1 MNQQGGI
8 TRSSKN
14 NATACRLREQMIF
27 WEAMTQIDRE
37 AKLASIGSYIL
48 DMFADDLWS
57 L

>member
-27 WEAMTQIDRE
+27 WEAMAQIDRE

>member
-1 MNQQGGI
+1 MNQQRGI
-8 TRSSKN
+8 TRSTNKK
-14 NATACRLREQMIF
+14 ATTRRLQDEMIF
-27 WEAMTQIDRE
+27 WEAMAQFHRE